1 MNQAVRPIPEG
12 FHTITPHLVCE
23 GATKAIAFY
32 EQAFGAVV
40 VDRMPGPDG
49 KLMHALLRIGD
60 SHLML
65 CDDFP
70 EYGSPGPRALGG
82 TTVTIHLYVPDA
94 DAAWERALAAGA
106 TPSMPLSDM
115 FWGDRY
121 GQVTD
126 PYGHRWSLATH
137 QRDLSQQEIMDGMNK
152 MLAAG

>member
-1 MNQAVRPIPEG
+1 MNQPVRPIPEG

-40 VDRMPGPDG
+40 VDQMPGPDG